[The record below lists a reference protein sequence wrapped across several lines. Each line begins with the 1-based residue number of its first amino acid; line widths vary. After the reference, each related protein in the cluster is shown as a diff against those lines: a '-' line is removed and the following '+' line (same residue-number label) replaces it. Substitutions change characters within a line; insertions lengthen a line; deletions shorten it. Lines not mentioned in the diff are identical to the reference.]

1 MVIFKMLIVGYISS
15 RKEAEEVKEVAKNFV
30 VMQRIEQIVNQS
42 LKEKLLDELD
52 KMAGLK

>member
-1 MVIFKMLIVGYISS
+1 MLIVGYISS

>member
-1 MVIFKMLIVGYISS
+1 MLIVGCVSS
-15 RKEAEEVKEVAKNFV
+15 KEEALQITEIAKSFV

-42 LKEKLLDELD
+42 QKQKLLDELD